1 MGNTELTAK
10 MIGMKE
16 ARESLSQLVKEVNTK
31 NARYLL
37 SVRGKP
43 QAVLFSLE
51 DFLHNI
57 VKTPQIMVK
66 LQNASRKKNLQ
77 RLTMDDIDKEIRAY
91 RRESRK
97 QNCCK
102 TGSI

>member
-1 MGNTELTAK
+1 

-16 ARESLSQLVKEVNTK
+16 ARKSLSQLVKEVKTK

-51 DFLHNI
+51 DFLQNI
-57 VKTPQIMVK
+57 VKTPNIMVK
-66 LQNASRKKNLQ
+66 LQKTARKKGLH
-77 RLTMDDIDKEIRAY
+77 RLTMDDIDREIRTY
-91 RRESRK
+91 RRERREQK
-97 QNCCK
+97 
-102 TGSI
+102 